1 MTLAE
6 ARNVVYARKSELED
20 ELADSPTPY
29 EKRLILLNLNACSEM
44 LLYLDMLSKGL
55 KPTFS
60 IHTDYVPIIKKE
72 VLA

>member
-1 MTLAE
+1 MNIAQ
-6 ARNVVYARKSELED
+6 AREIVYARKSELED
-20 ELADSPTPY
+20 ELTDSPTPY
-29 EKRLILLNLNACSEM
+29 ERRLILLNLNACSEM
-44 LLYLDMLSKGL
+44 LLYLDMISKGL